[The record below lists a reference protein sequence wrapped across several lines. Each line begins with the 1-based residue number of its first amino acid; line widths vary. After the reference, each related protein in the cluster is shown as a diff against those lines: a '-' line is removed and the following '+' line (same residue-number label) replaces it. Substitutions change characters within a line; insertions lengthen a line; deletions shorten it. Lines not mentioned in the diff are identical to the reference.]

1 MDLYE
6 VERYE
11 REEWGNLIQFF
22 WFLKLVIFGYN
33 VIEKFIYN

>member
-11 REEWGNLIQFF
+11 REEWGNLQFF